1 MYRLREGETSG
12 LDDLSVDGFMAF
24 LEGMF
29 SLCFLI
35 VAALSR
41 LALAPEIRRF
51 LSDPGVHREARK
63 GTRRRPLEHAS
74 YCGIPVAEGHTEPLS
89 GLPSSAPTARPC
101 RPRGL
106 LPLAW
111 PGSAHRM

>member
-12 LDDLSVDGFMAF
+12 PDDLSVDGFMAF

-29 SLCFLI
+29 SLYFLI

-51 LSDPGVHREARK
+51 LSDPGVHREAQRNTSPPTRARK
-63 GTRRRPLEHAS
+63 LLRNSGGRGAHGTPLRSALLSSHSA
-74 YCGIPVAEGHTEPLS
+74 PV
-89 GLPSSAPTARPC
+89 PSSWPPATCLARK
-101 RPRGL
+101 
-106 LPLAW
+106 
-111 PGSAHRM
+111 M